1 MRFSCAQLPG
11 EVVAG
16 TEERLAAGDA
26 VNVAARLQQAAE
38 PDEVLLGGK
47 MAQDL
52 DYIPMPD
59 GVVKQIEAAWKQ
71 DVKDDSGK
79 PIF

>member
-1 MRFSCAQLPG
+1 
-11 EVVAG
+11 
-16 TEERLAAGDA
+16 
-26 VNVAARLQQAAE
+26 
-38 PDEVLLGGK
+38 

-52 DYIPMPD
+52 DYIPMPEA
-59 GVVKQIEAAWKQ
+59 VVKQIETVWKN